1 MTLYTL
7 SLFNAATRL
16 SEQLFTMSIFTALI
30 APITDIFSKRGEAK
44 HEEILGEQKQE
55 QLETEVEHQETIV
68 ETTGRDSYDLEALKQ
83 KGATFL
89 DEYYGY
95 MWAMPIMASF
105 VPWLQQYVA
114 SGWLMLATVPP
125 WYQAVLVG
133 ILASTFGMRW
143 LFDKKQK

>member
-1 MTLYTL
+1 MSILAEL
-7 SLFNAATRL
+7 ISPVVSLFG
-16 SEQLFTMSIFTALI
+16 E
-30 APITDIFSKRGEAK
+30 RGKAK
-44 HEEILGEQKQE
+44 HEEIKGEQE
-55 QLETEVEHQETIV
+55 QTKLETEVEHEETLV
-68 ETTGRDSYDLEALKQ
+68 ETTGRDAYDLEALKQ

-114 SGWLMLATVPP
+114 SGWVMLATVPV
-125 WYQAVLVG
+125 WYQAVLIG

-143 LFDKKQK
+143 LFDKKHKDN

>member
-1 MTLYTL
+1 
-7 SLFNAATRL
+7 
-16 SEQLFTMSIFTALI
+16 MSIFTALLT
-30 APITDIFSKRGEAK
+30 PVVSLFGERGKAK
-44 HEEILGEQKQE
+44 HEEIKGEQAQE
-55 QLETEVEHQETIV
+55 KLETEVAHEETLV
-68 ETTGRDSYDLEALKQ
+68 ETTGRDAYDLEALKQ

-105 VPWLQQYVA
+105 VPWLQQYVSA
-114 SGWLMLATVPP
+114 GWVMLANVPP

-143 LFDKKQK
+143 LFDKNRR